1 MSFKGVFENAG
12 TMQLLTKSPAA
23 VALYVPSPL
32 DSLIQAAA
40 SMTTGPEKLGVADP
54 VLPTAPILNTVLIG
68 LTFCA
73 LRPLQHSSTNTKL
86 ITRSVNRCDWCAI
99 IIV

>member
-12 TMQLLTKSPAA
+12 TMQLLTKRPAV
-23 VALYVPSPL
+23 VALYALSPL

-40 SMTTGPEKLGVADP
+40 SITTGPEKLGVVDP

-68 LTFCA
+68 FMFCA
-73 LRPLQHSSTNTKL
+73 LRLLQHSSTTTKL
-86 ITRSVNRCDWCAI
+86 IARSVNRCDWCT
-99 IIV
+99 IVVV